1 MATDRFVNN
10 MSVALFGGTFNPI
23 HLGHL
28 RIAVELAELLDVDSM
43 RMIPC
48 SLPPHREALSVSA
61 EQRMAMLQIAVA
73 DYPQLVADDIELQRG
88 GATYTI
94 DTLRQVR
101 QQIGEDVPL
110 YLCIG
115 IDVLITLDS
124 WREWQQLTDYCHLVV
139 SARPNYV
146 LPASGVL
153 ADWINRH
160 RCDDLPQLK
169 HCSAGKLYFC
179 DTTRLAISSTQIRDK
194 IKHGD
199 GIDFLTPAAVVNYIH
214 QYDLYE

>member
-28 RIAVELAELLDVDSM
+28 QIAVELAELLDVDSM

-88 GATYTI
+88 GAT
-94 DTLRQVR
+94 
-101 QQIGEDVPL
+101 
-110 YLCIG
+110 
-115 IDVLITLDS
+115 LDS

-169 HCSAGKLYFC
+169 QCSAGKLYFC